1 MGDKAPEK
9 KPAAAKAVFLKGV
22 KFTKKPDAVPPP
34 QHAQQDLT
42 AEAAVPFAGEK
53 GPSIFSRPAPKPLV
67 VAAAPAAA
75 AAAPAAV
82 DKQKELL
89 LKHLT
94 AFYKEKGASDEEIA
108 TSVQRFIEKYGD
120 GVWEKMKTKLP
131 DVRANL
137 ERHEAAWKQERDAP
151 AAAPPPAPVKA
162 KRAKIVR
169 AGPKE
174 LTEEEKKAILI
185 KHLSAFYKALEATNE
200 EVSTKVPKLIEK
212 YGEGVWEKM
221 KSKLSD
227 KIPQIQKHELDYLR
241 EINPVTAAAAA
252 AAPPVPA
259 VEANLPEERPAPRF
273 LKKKLRD
280 VDPEMTA
287 LQGKIESTIKESPYK
302 DDGRKP
308 YVPEYSKA
316 FRKFINA
323 EFATYKLPTPLDS
336 RINPDA
342 CKIAGAADVQ
352 VYKYQAFIRDYMR
365 QAAPYRGV
373 LVYHGLGSGKTCTSI
388 AAAEALYSQSNKKI
402 FVFTPKALKENFLD
416 QLTFCGFR
424 HYRLKNV
431 WTAFPIKDETT
442 RLFAQSVVGIPK
454 WHMDLLLKKPIE
466 QRVVWMPDLNQ
477 PESASNFE
485 TLQPWQQ
492 SSIRAQIYAVI
503 GSKISFIGYTGA
515 KGMDMLLKAR
525 DKPDF
530 YDNSVIIIDEVHNLS
545 RLMAAKLDPY
555 LKAPGPYGTNL
566 YDDYPLEEIVEKPE
580 WDATTKN
587 RFRRQMQVYE
597 PVTVDR
603 WVPRYGRGEIK
614 YMRAYLF
621 YRLFVGARNCKI
633 IALSG
638 TPIVNKPV
646 ELGILANMLHGYY
659 KTFKAEITSRDPSA
673 KVAIINRILEGNHR
687 VGFYKIIVKSGHHYV
702 FCSILEDGYVNVYKK
717 GTKER
722 VGVIFDDADVKPE
735 SIQELYAQIKA
746 ELVEPGVTLGEPFY
760 KAYPVLPPVE
770 THFNRLF
777 ISESGSDI
785 QNQYIFANRISG
797 LISYYKGSKEELMP
811 RVVRDD
817 IVECPMSLLQMK
829 QYMEARTLEIEID
842 KDKRKKKINPLDLDD
857 KESSSYRFRSRSV
870 SNLAFPVDLARPFPA
885 SLKEL
890 QKVIE
895 LTQET
900 YGDGFDLGEARE
912 EVAALEADRAA
923 GEEEDDAADEAADED
938 AAERRK
944 EVEDDLR
951 SMAEEDESL
960 KPGEAPGRVLDY
972 PERLARALQVLY
984 SRKDRIFRLDP
995 SAPEDQQL
1003 KTYSIKFAAILERM
1017 NAAPGSSLVYST
1029 FKTVEGIDVFGYALE
1044 ANGFARIQLGG
1055 DEFDREFD
1063 AKTIQSFKENPRQ
1076 MRYILYSGSDSIRD
1090 RQIYINL
1097 FNNRISKLPPK
1108 IQKVIKETMY
1118 DERTS
1123 LIQTDNR
1130 KGEICRAFMIT
1141 GAGAEGLSLRNV
1153 RMVHIMEPYWN
1164 KVRTDQVKGR
1174 AVRICSHQDLPMDQR
1189 TVEIFTYIAI
1199 YPTGATINETV
1210 ALADGSITSD
1220 DFILGIGMKKEGL
1233 ANGFINTAKAAAV
1246 DCQLNKAD
1254 NDRDIKCYVYEG
1266 TVSQFL
1272 YDPELRSDVEEGAQ
1286 EMKVEEAAPHRFT
1299 DIKRIKYKGVRHLM
1313 ALDKTTGKTFVYPR
1327 SNPESDEVRM
1337 SNIEEGRPVAEVI
1350 KGPDGKMEIIEMA

>member
-1 MGDKAPEK
+1 M
-9 KPAAAKAVFLKGV
+9 
-22 KFTKKPDAVPPP
+22 
-34 QHAQQDLT
+34 
-42 AEAAVPFAGEK
+42 
-53 GPSIFSRPAPKPLV
+53 S
-67 VAAAPAAA
+67 
-75 AAAPAAV
+75 
-82 DKQKELL
+82 
-89 LKHLT
+89 
-94 AFYKEKGASDEEIA
+94 AFYKGLSATDEEIA
-108 TSVQRFIEKYGD
+108 S
-120 GVWEKMKTKLP
+120 
-131 DVRANL
+131 
-137 ERHEAAWKQERDAP
+137 
-151 AAAPPPAPVKA
+151 
-162 KRAKIVR
+162 
-169 AGPKE
+169 
-174 LTEEEKKAILI
+174 
-185 KHLSAFYKALEATNE
+185 
-200 EVSTKVPKLIEK
+200 KVPRLIEK
-212 YGEGVWEKM
+212 YGEGVWDQM
-221 KSKLSD
+221 KKKLVD
-227 KIPQIQKHELDYLR
+227 RIPDIIRHEEAYKQERDV
-241 EINPVTAAAAA
+241 PVATAVKAKRVKVVRQ
-252 AAPPVPA
+252 APIDATA
-259 VEANLPEERPAPRF
+259 VEAPPAPEAVNLPEERPAPRF

-280 VDPEMTA
+280 IDPEMLE
-287 LQGKIESTIKESPYK
+287 LQTKIDSTSKVSPYK

-316 FRKFINA
+316 FRKFINT
-323 EFATYKLPTPLDS
+323 EFATYKLPMPLDS

-388 AAAEALYSQSNKKI
+388 AAAEALYSQSNKKV

-431 WTAFPIKDETT
+431 WTPFPIKDETT

-454 WHMDLLLKKPIE
+454 WHMDLVLKSPPERRI
-466 QRVVWMPDLNQ
+466 VWMPDLNQ

-492 SSIRAQIYAVI
+492 ASIRAQIYAVI
-503 GSKISFIGYTGA
+503 GSKITFIGYTGA

-525 DKPDF
+525 DKPDY

-545 RLMAAKLDPY
+545 RLMAGKLDPY
-555 LKAPGPYGTNL
+555 LKAPGPYGINE
-566 YDDYPLEEIVEKPE
+566 YDDYDEIVEKPDWNPE
-580 WDATTKN
+580 TKR
-587 RFRRQMQVYE
+587 RFQRQMQVYE
-597 PVTVDR
+597 PITVDR
-603 WVPRYGRGEIK
+603 WVPKYGRGEIK

-621 YRLFVGARNCKI
+621 YRLFVGAKNCKI

-646 ELGILANMLHGYY
+646 ELGILANILHGYY
-659 KTFKAEITSRDPSA
+659 KTFKVEITSRDPSA
-673 KVAIINRILEGNHR
+673 KVAIIKGILEANKR
-687 VGFYKIIVKSGHHYV
+687 VGFYKIIVKGGHHYI
-702 FCSILEDGYVNVYKK
+702 FCSILEDGYVNVYKT

-722 VGVIFDDADVKPE
+722 AGVIFDDAEVKPD
-735 SIQELYAQIKA
+735 SIQELFQQIKT
-746 ELVEPGVTLGEPFY
+746 ELLVPGVTLGEPFY

-770 THFNRLF
+770 DHFNKLF
-777 ISESGSDI
+777 INEGGLEI
-785 QNQYIFANRISG
+785 KNQYVFANRISG

-817 IVECPMSLLQMK
+817 IVQCQMSLLQMK

-842 KDKRKKKINPLDLDD
+842 KNKKKKKINPLDLND
-857 KESSSYRFRSRSV
+857 KESSSYRFRSRAV
-870 SNLAFPVDLARPFPA
+870 CNLAFPTDLARPFPG
-885 SLKEL
+885 SIKEL
-890 QKVIE
+890 QKEMKLSEE
-895 LTQET
+895 LI
-900 YGDGFDLGEARE
+900 GDGFDLGEARE
-912 EVAALEADRAA
+912 EVAALEADQAA
-923 GEEEDDAADEAADED
+923 AAAEDAEAEGDED
-938 AAERRK
+938 AAAVREAD
-944 EVEDDLR
+944 DDLR
-951 SMAEEDESL
+951 SIAEEDERL
-960 KPGEAPGRVLDY
+960 RAGEAPGRVLGY
-972 PERLARALQVLY
+972 PERLERALSDLY
-984 SRKDRIFRLDP
+984 ARKDRIFKMDP
-995 SAPEDQQL
+995 SLPEDQQL
-1003 KTYSIKFAAILERM
+1003 KTYSTKFAAIMERM
-1017 NAAPGSSLVYST
+1017 NAAAGTSLVYST

-1055 DEFDREFD
+1055 DEFDRELD
-1063 AKTIQSFKENPRQ
+1063 EKTVRSFKENPKQ

-1118 DERTS
+1118 DERVPLT
-1123 LIQTDNR
+1123 QTDNR

-1189 TVEIFTYIAI
+1189 TVEIFTYIAE
-1199 YPTGATINETV
+1199 YPKGATINETIV
-1210 ALADGSITSD
+1210 GADGSETSD
-1220 DFILGIGMKKEGL
+1220 MFILGIGLKKEGL
-1233 ANGFINTAKAAAV
+1233 GNGFINTAKAAAV

-1254 NDRDIKCYVYEG
+1254 NDKEIRCFVYEG

-1272 YDPELRSDVEEGAQ
+1272 YDPNLRSDVEESAQ
-1286 EMKVEEAAPHRFT
+1286 GVKIEEAAPARFT

-1313 ALDKTTGKTFVYPR
+1313 AIDRATGKTFVYPR

-1337 SNIEEGRPVAEVI
+1337 ANIEEGRPVAEVV
-1350 KGPDGKMEIIEMA
+1350 KTPDGRTEIIEMA